1 VRGKIHFSLIEFG
14 PSLLLLLLLLLQRDS
29 RRNEAETTR
38 GTWQIGRSKKRLG
51 RAIFLN
57 TS

>member
-14 PSLLLLLLLLLQRDS
+14 PSLLLLLLLLQRDS